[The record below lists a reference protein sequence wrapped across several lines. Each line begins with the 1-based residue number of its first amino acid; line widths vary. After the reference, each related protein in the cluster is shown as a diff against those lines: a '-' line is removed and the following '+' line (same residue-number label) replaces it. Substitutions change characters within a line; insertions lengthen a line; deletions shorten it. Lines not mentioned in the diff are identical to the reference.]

1 MRAQACQ
8 YLAVLMPT
16 RFAVETVN
24 GSSVRIIDLVSA
36 LSTRAGLQSLYRN
49 AKAIGRAICQRQ
61 VIGSAL
67 HRCRMLEDDSGP
79 RLQLRRRNLIHARDS
94 RVRCDR
100 HGNRSRRRPSTVM
113 LLVCLLCLIGIQG
126 CAGFAPIQSRS
137 SVNRQALTDLPV
149 TIRTLDSDQRFLE
162 LPAASV
168 AERLRAMHPG
178 ETLNILALSGGGSAG
193 AFGAGAVAG
202 LTRSGSRP
210 DFAVVTGVSAG
221 ALVAPYAFLGS
232 TWDARLFD
240 AFTSGASENL
250 LQSRGL
256 GVIFSS
262 SLYRGAPLKE
272 LVDAYVTDTMIQD
285 VAREAGKGR
294 LLLIATTDVAS
305 GDPVVWDLGAIA
317 RNGGTSAR
325 TLFRDI
331 LVASASVP
339 GMFPPVIIRVPGNGA
354 AHDEAH
360 IDGSVTLPFFV
371 PPAFV
376 QTPEVLD
383 RSYRTAIYII
393 VDRPLGEPAQAT
405 RLTAHAILSR
415 SIHAGLNH
423 MLLTTLELTAATAQL
438 QGATLQYSAVPDAYP
453 LLDAYDFRAEMMRP
467 LFRYACECAEAGRLW
482 TAFRRTDDDRG
493 TVRSPAETQ
502 KIPCPADDAIIRY
515 FASR

>member
-1 MRAQACQ
+1 
-8 YLAVLMPT
+8 
-16 RFAVETVN
+16 
-24 GSSVRIIDLVSA
+24 
-36 LSTRAGLQSLYRN
+36 
-49 AKAIGRAICQRQ
+49 
-61 VIGSAL
+61 
-67 HRCRMLEDDSGP
+67 
-79 RLQLRRRNLIHARDS
+79 
-94 RVRCDR
+94 
-100 HGNRSRRRPSTVM
+100 M

-137 SVNRQALTDLPV
+137 SVNRQALTDFPA
-149 TIRTLDSDQRFLE
+149 TIRTLDSDHRFLE

-168 AERLRAMHPG
+168 AERLRAIHPG
-178 ETLNILALSGGGSAG
+178 KTLNILALSGGGSAG

-221 ALVAPYAFLGS
+221 ALIAPYAFLGS

-262 SLYRGAPLKE
+262 SLYSGAPLKK
-272 LVDAYVTDTMIQD
+272 LVDAYASDTMIQA
-285 VAREAGKGR
+285 VAREADKGR
-294 LLLIATTDVAS
+294 LLLVATTDVAT

-317 RNGGTSAR
+317 RNGGSSAR
-325 TLFRDI
+325 TLFRDV

-339 GMFPPVIIRVPGNGA
+339 GMFPPVIIRVLGNGSP
-354 AHDEAH
+354 HDEAH
-360 IDGSVTLPFFV
+360 VDGSVTLPFFV
-371 PPAFV
+371 PPAFA
-376 QTPEVLD
+376 QTPPEGLD
-383 RSYRTAIYII
+383 GTHRTAIYII

-405 RLTAHAILSR
+405 RLTAHAVLSR

-453 LLDAYDFRAEMMRP
+453 LLDAYDFRAEIMRP
-467 LFRYACECAEAGRLW
+467 LFRYAYECAEAGRLW
-482 TAFRRTDDDRG
+482 TAFQRTNDDRE
-493 TVRSPAETQ
+493 TVRSAAETQ
-502 KIPCPADDAIIRY
+502 KIPCPADDAIIKY